1 MLDALRRFPGFRIFR
16 RQSELT
22 AQGSAT
28 KPAGADVGA
37 RLRDASGT
45 PVAELLAQL
54 GPTPRGRTNAEAEER
69 LEKYGP
75 NRVAS
80 ERPPR
85 WYVQL
90 GHSFTNPFVLL
101 LLVLAAVSLIAGDI
115 QATIIIST
123 MVIIGVAL
131 RFYQELRSTVAAEKL
146 RAMVKVTATVIR
158 RALDNVSYASEVPI
172 ERVLPGGLVQ
182 HPARATIAP

>member
-1 MLDALRRFPGFRIFR
+1 MLDAPRRFPGFRIFR

-22 AQGSAT
+22 APGSAT
-28 KPAGADVGA
+28 TQAGGDVGT

-45 PVAELLAQL
+45 PVADLLAQL
-54 GPTPRGRTNAEAEER
+54 GTTPLGLTNAGAEER

-80 ERPPR
+80 ERPPH

-123 MVIIGVAL
+123 MVIIGTVL
-131 RFYQELRSTVAAEKL
+131 RFYQELRSTAPAEKL
-146 RAMVKVTATVIR
+146 RAMVKGTATVIR
-158 RALDNVSYASEVPI
+158 RALDKVSYSSEGPI
-172 ERVLPGGLVQ
+172 ERLDPGEIIQL
-182 HPARATIAP
+182 

>member
-1 MLDALRRFPGFRIFR
+1 MLDALRRFTGFRIFR

-22 AQGSAT
+22 APGSAS
-28 KPAGADVGA
+28 KQPGADVGA

-54 GPTPRGRTNAEAEER
+54 GTTPLGLTNTEAEER

-90 GHSFTNPFVLL
+90 VHSFTIPFVLL

-115 QATIIIST
+115 Q
-123 MVIIGVAL
+123 
-131 RFYQELRSTVAAEKL
+131 
-146 RAMVKVTATVIR
+146 
-158 RALDNVSYASEVPI
+158 
-172 ERVLPGGLVQ
+172 
-182 HPARATIAP
+182 